1 MTHGVS
7 HRHLG
12 RDTTARKA
20 LFRGLAMNLI
30 EHGTIETTLA
40 KAKDLRRVVE
50 PLITKA
56 RTDTLAMRRE
66 VAKTVTN
73 PILLK
78 KLFEEVAPRFM
89 GVNGGY
95 TRVVKAGHRLGDAAD
110 MAVIQLTKL
119 EEASK

>member
-7 HRHLG
+7 HRHFG

-20 LFRGLAMNLI
+20 LLRGLCMNLI
-30 EHGTIETTLA
+30 EHGTIETTLP

-56 RTDTLAMRRE
+56 RVDTVANRRD
-66 VAKTVTN
+66 VAKDITN
-73 PILLK
+73 PVLLK
-78 KLFEEVAPRFM
+78 KLFEEVAPRFV

-95 TRVVKAGHRLGDAAD
+95 TRVMKAGFRQGDAAD
-110 MAVIQLTKL
+110 MAVIQLTRL
-119 EEASK
+119 PE

>member
-7 HRHLG
+7 HRHFG

-20 LFRGLAMNLI
+20 LLRGLCMNLI
-30 EHGTIETTLA
+30 EHGTIETTLP

-56 RTDTLAMRRE
+56 RVDTVANRRD
-66 VAKTVTN
+66 VAKDITN

-78 KLFEEVAPRFM
+78 KLFEEVAPRFV

-95 TRVVKAGHRLGDAAD
+95 TRVMKAGFRQGDAAD
-110 MAVIQLTKL
+110 MAVIQLTRL
-119 EEASK
+119 PE